1 MKKSISSICVN
12 FESTILHALR
22 KLSKSA
28 NKCLIVVNNKKK
40 FLGTIS
46 DGDIRRDILKNKN
59 FSKSIKDI
67 YNTKSTFMYQ
77 EDFTPKRVKEI
88 LSNMRL
94 PILPIL
100 NKQKKPINYY
110 SIYDLSPPEKKNKNS
125 RINQIIIMA
134 GGEGK
139 RLHPFTSILPKPL
152 IPIKNKPIISHLMNF
167 FKSKNFSQF
176 TISINKKDKVL
187 KSYLNELSSLY
198 DLRLIEEKQRL
209 GTAGVLK
216 KLDRIREDFFIIN
229 CDCLFN
235 IDLSQLLSFHQEN
248 KYDITLVAA
257 VKDINIPYGVCE
269 MNSKQSILKNM
280 IEKPKKSFVVNTGF
294 YVCKPT
300 LFKFLPNKANFGMD
314 LVINRL
320 LSKKRKVG
328 VFPINGKDWK
338 DVGNWTD
345 YLNNIQTNTKAKI
358 L

>member
-110 SIYDLSPPEKKNKNS
+110 
-125 RINQIIIMA
+125 
-134 GGEGK
+134 
-139 RLHPFTSILPKPL
+139 
-152 IPIKNKPIISHLMNF
+152 
-167 FKSKNFSQF
+167 
-176 TISINKKDKVL
+176 
-187 KSYLNELSSLY
+187 
-198 DLRLIEEKQRL
+198 
-209 GTAGVLK
+209 
-216 KLDRIREDFFIIN
+216 
-229 CDCLFN
+229 
-235 IDLSQLLSFHQEN
+235 
-248 KYDITLVAA
+248 
-257 VKDINIPYGVCE
+257 
-269 MNSKQSILKNM
+269 
-280 IEKPKKSFVVNTGF
+280 
-294 YVCKPT
+294 
-300 LFKFLPNKANFGMD
+300 
-314 LVINRL
+314 
-320 LSKKRKVG
+320 
-328 VFPINGKDWK
+328 
-338 DVGNWTD
+338 
-345 YLNNIQTNTKAKI
+345 
-358 L
+358 